1 MFKFI
6 SCCGSGLINN
16 DNLWLHTFFA
26 GCLPRE
32 AKARYE
38 HLRLVN
44 LACVWC
50 VGVWGGGEL
59 CVCGGCGWVVCVCV
73 CVCAY
78 VWMHDWMRGVERK
91 KD

>member
-16 DNLWLHTFFA
+16 DNLWLHTSFV

-50 VGVWGGGEL
+50 VGVGGRES
-59 CVCGGCGWVVCVCV
+59 CVYVGGVGGSCMHVCVYV
-73 CVCAY
+73 CVDA
-78 VWMHDWMRGVERK
+78 
-91 KD
+91 